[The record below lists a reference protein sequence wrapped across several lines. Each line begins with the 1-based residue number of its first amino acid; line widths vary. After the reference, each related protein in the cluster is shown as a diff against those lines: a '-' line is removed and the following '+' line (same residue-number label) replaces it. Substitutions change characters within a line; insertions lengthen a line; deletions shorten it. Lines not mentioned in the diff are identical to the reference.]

1 MRRGLSGLILL
12 LILITSCSFPFN
24 PRYESDEG
32 KECVK
37 KCRTEQQ
44 DCLDGQW
51 YDSYSSEFV
60 AECLES
66 CEEQERRV
74 KGIQASKSTVRG
86 GGNGAQRLTKML
98 FFLVLLVTLFS
109 NQVIS
114 GR

>member
-1 MRRGLSGLILL
+1 M
-12 LILITSCSFPFN
+12 
-24 PRYESDEG
+24 
-32 KECVK
+32 K

-98 FFLVLLVTLFS
+98 FFLVLL
-109 NQVIS
+109 
-114 GR
+114 